1 MSRMFAGFL
10 ITLCLAAI
18 ALAQGYTPAPPAKT
32 AGAKAEEL
40 PSKATVESFLKHWF
54 GYDPSITTEVGE
66 IGPSEIPGVAKVVVG
81 VGSGSDRKSMVL
93 YVMPDQQYAIVG
105 DVIPFGAD
113 PFARARQLLAK
124 STSGIA
130 RGPANAALTIVE
142 FSDLE
147 CPHCKAAQPTVDR
160 LLADFPNARFVFQQ
174 FPLESLHPW
183 SLKAA
188 EWAECVGRENN
199 AAYWKFVQ
207 SVYDDQLNIDPQNA
221 DAKLKEHAVAAGVP
235 AASTQACVANP
246 ETVRQINESI
256 ELGKEVGVNGTPTL
270 FLNGRKIVG
279 ATSIPY
285 ETLKSLADYAS
296 KPGQ

>member
-1 MSRMFAGFL
+1 MNRILAACL
-10 ITLCLAAI
+10 LVLCLAALV
-18 ALAQGYTPAPPAKT
+18 AAQEHTAVPPRSSAT
-32 AGAKAEEL
+32 QTEAL

-54 GYDPSITTEVGE
+54 GYDSSLATEVGE
-66 IGPSEIPGVAKVVVG
+66 ISPSEVPGVAKVVVG
-81 VGSGSDRKSMVL
+81 VGSGSERKSMVL
-93 YVMPDQQYAIVG
+93 YVMPGEKYAIVG

-113 PFARARQLLAK
+113 PFAQARQLLAK
-124 STSGIA
+124 STTGIA
-130 RGPANAALTIVE
+130 KGPANAALTIVE

-160 LLADFPNARFVFQQ
+160 LLGDFPNARFVFQQ
-174 FPLESLHPW
+174 FPIESLHPW
-183 SLKAA
+183 SLQAA

-221 DAKLKEHAVAAGVP
+221 DAKLKEHAAAAGVN
-235 AASTQACVANP
+235 ATTTQACVANP
-246 ETVRQINESI
+246 ETARRVKQSI

-285 ETLKSLADYAS
+285 ETLKSLAEYAS
-296 KPGQ
+296 KPQ

>member
-1 MSRMFAGFL
+1 MSRKFAGFL
-10 ITLCLAAI
+10 IIVCLAAT

-32 AGAKAEEL
+32 SGAKAEEL

-81 VGSGSDRKSMVL
+81 VGSGNDRKSMVL

-113 PFARARQLLAK
+113 PFARARQLLSK

-130 RGPANAALTIVE
+130 KGPENASLTIVE

-174 FPLESLHPW
+174 FPLESVHPW

-188 EWAECVGRENN
+188 KWAECVGRENN

-235 AASTQACVANP
+235 VASTEACVANP
-246 ETVRQINESI
+246 GTSRRVNESI
-256 ELGKEVGVNGTPTL
+256 ALGKEVGVNGTPTL

-285 ETLKSLADYAS
+285 EALKSLAEYAS
-296 KPGQ
+296 KSGQ

>member
-221 DAKLKEHAVAAGVP
+221 DAKLKEHAAAAGVN
-235 AASTQACVANP
+235 AATTQACVASP
-246 ETVRQINESI
+246 ETARRVNESI

-285 ETLKSLADYAS
+285 ETLKSLAEYAS
-296 KPGQ
+296 KSQ